1 MGAFFERFFEDF
13 TRSREFADIE
23 LLNPLDMHLHLRQGA
38 MLESVLPFSARHFAL
53 GVVMPNL
60 NPPITTTALALVYR
74 DEIARLSRGEDFTP
88 LMTLYLHENLSLEEL
103 KEAVVQEIRILKLY
117 PKGATTGSENGVRE
131 VLSDRILEILSWAQD
146 LGFMLSI
153 HGESNGY
160 CMDREFEFLEV
171 YEFLAR
177 SFPRLKIVIEHMS
190 DRRSLESLEKYE
202 NLYAT
207 LTLHHMLLSLDDV
220 LGGLMQPDLFCKP
233 MIKTPNDRDALL
245 LCALNAHPK
254 VSFGSDSA
262 PHLQSKKYSMSAPGG
277 IFSAPVALSVLA
289 SVFAYY
295 DKLENLQRF
304 VSDNAC
310 KNYALDSIL
319 CDTHKV
325 VRLVPQA
332 WEIPSSIVCEGDAI
346 SVLFGGRQSVFRQV
360 RIESRELSNTDI

>member
-1 MGAFFERFFEDF
+1 MSAFFERFFDDF
-13 TRSREFADIE
+13 TKSREFADIE

-38 MLESVLPFSARHFAL
+38 MLESVLPFSARSFAL

-60 NPPITTTALALVYR
+60 NPPITTTALAVDYR
-74 DEIARLSRGEDFTP
+74 DEIMRLSEDFTP

-103 KEAVVQEIRILKLY
+103 KEASVQGIRILKLY
-117 PKGATTGSENGVRE
+117 PRGATTGSENGVRE
-131 VLSDRILEILSWAQD
+131 VVSEKILEILSLAQD
-146 LGFMLSI
+146 LGFILSI

-177 SFPRLKIVIEHMS
+177 SFPHLKIIIEHMS
-190 DRRSLESLEKYE
+190 DRRSLESVEKYE

-207 LTLHHMLLSLDDV
+207 LTLHHILLSLDDV

-233 MIKTPNDRDALL
+233 MLKTPSDRDALL
-245 LCALNAHPK
+245 LCALSAHPK

-262 PHLQSKKYSMSAPGG
+262 PHLQSKKYSAHAPGG

-289 SVFAYY
+289 SVFAHY

-304 VSDNAC
+304 VSDNAR
-310 KNYALDSIL
+310 KNYALDSVL
-319 CDTHKV
+319 CDRRKV
-325 VRLVPQA
+325 VRLTPKM
-332 WEIPSSIVCEGDAI
+332 WEIPQSVACENDAI
-346 SVLFGGRQSVFRQV
+346 SVLFGGRKSAFRQ
-360 RIESRELSNTDI
+360 IEGN

>member
-1 MGAFFERFFEDF
+1 MSVFFERFFEDF
-13 TRSREFADIE
+13 TQSREFGDIE

-38 MLESVLPFSARHFAL
+38 MLESVLPSSARSFAL

-60 NPPITTTALALVYR
+60 NPPITTTALAVAYR
-74 DEIARLSRGEDFTP
+74 DEIMRLSEDFTP
-88 LMTLYLHENLSLEEL
+88 FMTLYLHENLSLEEL
-103 KEAVVQEIRILKLY
+103 KEASAQGIRILKLY

-131 VLSDRILEILSWAQD
+131 VVSEKILEILSLAQD

-160 CMDREFEFLEV
+160 CMEREFEFLAV

-177 SFPRLKIVIEHMS
+177 SFPRLKIIIEHMS

-207 LTLHHMLLSLDDV
+207 LTLHHILLSLDDV

-233 MIKTPNDRDALL
+233 MLKTPSDRDALL
-245 LCALNAHPK
+245 LCALSAHPK

-262 PHLQSKKYSMSAPGG
+262 PHLRSKKYSAHAPGG

-289 SVFAYY
+289 SVFAHY
-295 DKLENLQRF
+295 DKLENLQSF
-304 VSDNAC
+304 VSDNAR
-310 KNYALDSIL
+310 KNYALDSVL
-319 CDTHKV
+319 RDKCKV
-325 VRLVPQA
+325 VKLTPQA
-332 WEIPSSIVCEGDAI
+332 WEIPQSIACENDAI
-346 SVLFGGRQSVFRQV
+346 SVLFGGKRCAFRQ
-360 RIESRELSNTDI
+360 IG

>member
-1 MGAFFERFFEDF
+1 MSAFFERFFDDF
-13 TRSREFADIE
+13 TKSREFADIE

-38 MLESVLPFSARHFAL
+38 MLESVLPFSARSFAL

-60 NPPITTTALALVYR
+60 NPPITTTALAVDYR
-74 DEIARLSRGEDFTP
+74 DEIMRLSEDFTP
-88 LMTLYLHENLSLEEL
+88 FMTLYLHENLSLEEL
-103 KEAVVQEIRILKLY
+103 KEASVHGIRILKLY

-131 VLSDRILEILSWAQD
+131 VVSEKILEILSLAQD
-146 LGFMLSI
+146 LGFILSI

-177 SFPRLKIVIEHMS
+177 SFPRLKIIIEHMS
-190 DRRSLESLEKYE
+190 DRRSLESLEKHE

-207 LTLHHMLLSLDDV
+207 LTLHHILLSLDDV

-233 MIKTPNDRDALL
+233 MLKTPSDRDALL
-245 LCALNAHPK
+245 LCALSAHPK

-289 SVFAYY
+289 SVFAHY

-304 VSDNAC
+304 VSDNAR

-319 CDTHKV
+319 RDTHKV

-332 WEIPSSIVCEGDAI
+332 WEIPNSIACEGDAI
-346 SVLFGGRQSVFRQV
+346 SVLFGGRQSAFRQV
-360 RIESRELSNTDI
+360 RTESRELSNTDI